1 MAQNLLDKINYHK
14 SMESSTNAIVSLQK
28 VNPRLNED
36 NILTLAYLMS
46 SPAISKEEKEIYEK
60 CLHAKAQ
67 MVYERYKLAVDE
79 IDERKRQRELE
90 EQGALPPYD
99 PPIANRNCK

>member
-14 SMESSTNAIVSLQK
+14 SMECSTNAITNLQK

-36 NILTLAYLMS
+36 NILTLAYLIS

-60 CLHAKAQ
+60 CLRIKAEMQ
-67 MVYERYKLAVDE
+67 YKQYEKAVQE
-79 IDERKRQRELE
+79 IDERQKSYQIVE
-90 EQGALPPYD
+90 EE
-99 PPIANRNCK
+99 

>member
-1 MAQNLLDKINYHK
+1 
-14 SMESSTNAIVSLQK
+14 MESSTNVITNLQK

-67 MVYERYKLAVDE
+67 MVYEQYQKAVQE
-79 IDERKRQRELE
+79 IDERQKTYEVSE
-90 EQGALPPYD
+90 
-99 PPIANRNCK
+99 K